1 MLKEIA
7 EDREKKKISGHQS
20 DSVSTE
26 PKELTPTAS
35 AGARPKMSSDSCQL
49 QVRNHLKVTERER
62 EGGQKRGKK
71 RWRQRE
77 TERRRRYLVLSF
89 KFSRYGIYIY
99 LKVFRVKIPGIAN
112 NPVA

>member
-26 PKELTPTAS
+26 PKDLTPTAS

-71 RWRQRE
+71 KMEAERGRE
-77 TERRRRYLVLSF
+77 KKKISGPQLNSVDMEIIF
-89 KFSRYGIYIY
+89 IQ
-99 LKVFRVKIPGIAN
+99 KVF
-112 NPVA
+112 